1 MRLSMETYGLR
12 RRYGDFEA
20 ARLIAEAGF
29 DCVDYSCYYWK
40 EQAHALSDG
49 YRDYARSYRAHLE
62 DLGLTCNQ
70 AHAPFVMSY
79 GMPFDLSCPD
89 FRDITRA
96 MEVASVL
103 GAEQIVVHS
112 IAMPEGLRDDTEATH
127 AYAMEYYRSLL
138 PYAREFGIRIAVENL
153 FVRFKD
159 QKFVYAGRLNSP
171 ETLSRVVRE
180 LDSPWVTACL
190 DMGHAAMVGYEPEDF
205 VRGMDKGALGAVHFQ
220 DGDYIEDRHTLPYLG
235 QYHWAEIMK
244 ALRETGYTG
253 DLTFEIYKYYQ
264 NLPDQAVPHALRMAE
279 AVGRELIRL
288 FQQGGTES

>member
-20 ARLIAEAGF
+20 ARLIREAGF

-40 EQAHALSDG
+40 EQAHALEDG
-49 YRDYARSYRAHLE
+49 YREYARSLRTHL
-62 DLGLTCNQ
+62 DGLGLTCNQ
-70 AHAPFVMSY
+70 SHAPFSMQY
-79 GMPFDLSCPD
+79 GQAFDESNSEY
-89 FRDITRA
+89 RGVVRS
-96 MEVASVL
+96 MEVAAIL
-103 GAEQIVVHS
+103 GASQIVVHS
-112 IAMPEGLRDDTEATH
+112 IAMPEELREDTEATH

-138 PYAREFGIRIAVENL
+138 PYAEEFGIRIAVENL

-159 QKFVYAGRLNSP
+159 QRFVYAGRLNSP

-190 DMGHAAMVGYEPEDF
+190 DVGHAAMVGYEPEDF
-205 VRGMDKGALGAVHFQ
+205 VRGMDKGVLGAIHVQ

-264 NLPDQAVPHALRMAE
+264 NLPDETIPHALKMAE
-279 AVGRELIRL
+279 VVGRRLIGMFEERM
-288 FQQGGTES
+288 